1 MTGANTDASPACR
14 SPYVVDRI
22 KPLVIRGGGSIDCG
36 TVKAALLSVDEAQP
50 NGRGVP
56 LMRSFMRELHYLRR
70 GNLNVLT
77 MVLNCAMS

>member
-36 TVKAALLSVDEAQP
+36 TVKAALLDDPDIIEAARLTVRPTADEHQP
-50 NGRGVP
+50 
-56 LMRSFMRELHYLRR
+56 F
-70 GNLNVLT
+70 
-77 MVLNCAMS
+77 